1 MSGKRRNAL
10 VSTCLGRLFAFSLL
24 FAFSEPAMSQTA
36 NSPSPM
42 RKAILN
48 RDLGEVKR
56 LVAAGED
63 IEQPL
68 FRRGTPAIH
77 AAASANWDIVLFLLR
92 SGADPAAKDTGGL
105 TVAALARNSR
115 LDPAAPEYR
124 DLEAVRAILRERGL
138 Y

>member
-1 MSGKRRNAL
+1 MNGKRRPAP
-10 VSTCLGRLFAFSLL
+10 VRTRLGRFLAFSLL
-24 FAFSEPAMSQTA
+24 FAFSEPAMSQTT
-36 NSPSPM
+36 SHPPM
-42 RKAILN
+42 RTAILN
-48 RDLGEVKR
+48 RDLSEVKR
-56 LVAAGED
+56 LVAAGEN

-105 TVAALARNSR
+105 TVAALARSSR

>member
-1 MSGKRRNAL
+1 MSGKRRDAF
-10 VSTCLGRLFAFSLL
+10 VSTCLGRFLAFSLL
-24 FAFSEPAMSQTA
+24 FAFSEPAMSQTT
-36 NSPSPM
+36 SHSPM

-48 RDLGEVKR
+48 RDLSEVKR

-68 FRRGTPAIH
+68 FRRGTAAIH

-105 TVAALARNSR
+105 TVAALARGSR

>member
-1 MSGKRRNAL
+1 MAAGGAK
-10 VSTCLGRLFAFSLL
+10 
-24 FAFSEPAMSQTA
+24 
-36 NSPSPM
+36 PSFHPPM
-42 RKAILN
+42 RTAILN
-48 RDLGEVKR
+48 RDLSEVKR

-105 TVAALARNSR
+105 TVAALARGSR